1 MKNYLNLKSWFKET
15 EKINENE
22 WKPHLYSFIYFIY
35 QTMEKKDQIVNIL
48 GQIRSEITFNII
60 HIIEFFVE

>member
-35 QTMEKKDQIVNIL
+35 QTMEKKIK
-48 GQIRSEITFNII
+48 
-60 HIIEFFVE
+60 